1 MENKF
6 TVEFYEK
13 ENGEKP
19 CLLFLNTLEV
29 KLRAK
34 AFRDLKLLEEK
45 GTELRLPYSE
55 HLDDGIFELR
65 TKQGTNIIRNLFFFF
80 IENKIIVTHGFRK
93 KTQKLR
99 QEKLNGQKNIAR
111 IILQSIR
118 NRRKRNDTHRSIK

>member
-65 TKQGTNIIRNLFFFF
+65 TKQGTNIIRNLYFFFVG
-80 IENKIIVTHGFRK
+80 NKIIVTHGFRK
-93 KTQKLR
+93 KTQKTPQGEIERAKEYRKDYLAKHP
-99 QEKLNGQKNIAR
+99 QKEEKK
-111 IILQSIR
+111 
-118 NRRKRNDTHRSIK
+118 

>member
-65 TKQGTNIIRNLFFFF
+65 TKQGTNIIRNLYFFFVG
-80 IENKIIVTHGFRK
+80 NKIIVTHSFRK
-93 KTQKLR
+93 KTQKTPR
-99 QEKLNGQKNIAR
+99 REIEKAKAERDDWIAR
-111 IILQSIR
+111 
-118 NRRKRNDTHRSIK
+118 KG

>member
-1 MENKF
+1 MEMKF

-19 CLLFLNTLEV
+19 CLEFLNTLDV

-34 AFRDLKLLEEK
+34 AFRDLKILEER

-65 TKQGTNIIRNLFFFF
+65 TKQGTNIILNLYFFFV
-80 IENKIIVTHGFRK
+80 ENKIIVTHGFRK
-93 KTQKLR
+93 KTQKTPSGEIERAKEYRKDYLAKNP
-99 QEKLNGQKNIAR
+99 QKEEKK
-111 IILQSIR
+111 
-118 NRRKRNDTHRSIK
+118 

>member
-65 TKQGTNIIRNLFFFF
+65 TKQGTNIIRNLYFFCWKQ
-80 IENKIIVTHGFRK
+80 N
-93 KTQKLR
+93 
-99 QEKLNGQKNIAR
+99 NC
-111 IILQSIR
+111 
-118 NRRKRNDTHRSIK
+118 DTWF